1 MPYKVLK
8 GGIDVLSPKLARIIE
23 MFPVSLASYLSK
35 KFLNSYLNKYANI
48 SVQGIDE
55 LKNVQKPIIFICNH
69 LSNSDG
75 LVLNKILNVDNN
87 FDVTFV
93 AGIKL
98 KHDAITQLGTYCVK
112 TTLIKP
118 NTPDKEGLSKIIKIL
133 KSNNSILLFPEGT
146 RSRTGAMAEAN
157 KGLALIAKLSGAIIV
172 PVGINGS
179 ENLMPINKEGD
190 MYKEDFQYADVE
202 VKIGKA
208 FYLDKK
214 RQDENRKDYEKR
226 AVDEAMYKIA
236 ELLPEKYRGAY
247 SK

>member
-1 MPYKVLK
+1 M
-8 GGIDVLSPKLARIIE
+8 LSPKLARIIE
-23 MFPVSLASYLSK
+23 ILPVPIASYLCK
-35 KFLNSYLNKYANI
+35 KALNSYLNKYANI

-75 LVLNKILNVDNN
+75 LVLNKILNVSNN

-98 KHDAITQLGTYCVK
+98 NHDVITKLGTYCVK
-112 TTLIKP
+112 TTPIKP
-118 NTPDKEGLSKIIKIL
+118 NTADKEGLSKIIKIL
-133 KSNNSILLFPEGT
+133 KSNNSILIFPEGG
-146 RSRTGAMAEAN
+146 RSRTGAMREAT
-157 KGLALIAKLSGAIIV
+157 KGLSLIAKLSGAIIV
-172 PVGINGS
+172 PIGINGS
-179 ENLMPINKEGD
+179 EKLMPINKEGD

-214 RQDENRKDYEKR
+214 AKDENRKDYEKR
-226 AVDEAMYKIA
+226 VVDEAMYRIA

-247 SK
+247 SKECM

>member
-8 GGIDVLSPKLARIIE
+8 GGIDVFSPKLARMIE
-23 MFPVSLASYLSK
+23 MLPVSLASYISK
-35 KFLNSYLNKYANI
+35 KFLDSYLNKYANI

-55 LKNVQKPIIFICNH
+55 LKNVEKPIIFICNH

-98 KHDAITQLGTYCVK
+98 SHDAFTQLGIYCVK
-112 TTLIKP
+112 TTPIKP
-118 NTPDKEGLSKIIKIL
+118 NTADKEGLSKIIKIL
-133 KSNNSILLFPEGT
+133 KSNNSIALFPEGT
-146 RSRTGAMAEAN
+146 RSRTGAMIEAT

-172 PVGINGS
+172 PIGINGS

-226 AVDEAMYKIA
+226 AVDEAMYRIA

-247 SK
+247 SR